1 MAEWWNVTRKNWQ
14 RAKLPVLMKCE
25 KGKELAKLFNQVDQP
40 FSSQHKKKHMKRILK
55 HNFFLFF
62 CLFGDMYFC
71 VLGDMYFCLL
81 RDMYCSACKSISII
95 TRLQSLWP
103 CQQNINERTEYQ
115 QNINRISTEY
125 QQNVNRIS
133 MRGQLLSRNTHITI
147 QHKKLYVIVSKFQNE
162 NALSWVRCIRWKCC
176 GGREAIKVL
185 AAACHRIREQSA
197 PHPLSFSLFFF
208 SLFLLTLS
216 LSLFFVFCFFTL
228 HSTLNRGKTLPEA
241 QWTQALP
248 L

>member
-115 QNINRISTEY
+115 QNINRMSTEY
-125 QQNVNRIS
+125 QWEDSCWVGIRI
-133 MRGQLLSRNTHITI
+133 LPFNTRN
-147 QHKKLYVIVSKFQNE
+147 FM
-162 NALSWVRCIRWKCC
+162 
-176 GGREAIKVL
+176 
-185 AAACHRIREQSA
+185 
-197 PHPLSFSLFFF
+197 SLFPNFRMRM
-208 SLFLLTLS
+208 LW
-216 LSLFFVFCFFTL
+216 V
-228 HSTLNRGKTLPEA
+228 E
-241 QWTQALP
+241 
-248 L
+248 